1 MDLTAVAHGLGTCW
15 IGMFDKEKVREILG
29 IDAHFG
35 IVCALQ
41 IGYAL
46 QSPPPR
52 PRLSMD
58 NIVLQR
64 F

>member
-1 MDLTAVAHGLGTCW
+1 MDLTAVAHDLGTCW

-29 IDAHFG
+29 IDARFG
-35 IVCALQ
+35 IVC
-41 IGYAL
+41 AL